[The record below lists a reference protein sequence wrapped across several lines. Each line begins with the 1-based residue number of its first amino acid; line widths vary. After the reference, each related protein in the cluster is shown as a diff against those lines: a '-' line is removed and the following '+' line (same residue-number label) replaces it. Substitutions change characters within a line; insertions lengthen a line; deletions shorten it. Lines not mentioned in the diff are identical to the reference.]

1 MRRFSRAFLFVLT
14 SALSCHAIS
23 NVKIRGYV
31 TARPNPETLFILDD
45 AIHLSPS
52 THFDLHNSAGAA
64 AKSLTLAEISPGTLI
79 EVEGKWSDLHQF
91 NAEKI
96 TCDAEQFERQIHG
109 HAYLQTEP
117 AEIAAISGNQPA
129 RLKADGE
136 LLVFDEKTKRN
147 WKLVKSVEAQQTSSV
162 PATAPVFV
170 GDEVRYAGVRGT
182 DGNIELEQI
191 ELGERPPANAYRIPG
206 DRRFISA
213 RDPQTGIEVLEIRK
227 ADKLEGRLKLFDVKD
242 VQDYVKELGVKLL
255 PPASEVTAR
264 SLEFRFYVV
273 EDSSINAA
281 ALPDGTVL
289 VNTGLLGAVENES
302 QLAFVLS
309 HEIAHVL
316 QAHQWRE
323 AKDTRTARVMIMI
336 GAVASSYFIRDLGL
350 FLGQLG
356 MEAVVNGYSRHIEN
370 QADRLGLQNV
380 IDLGYDPR
388 SAVRFFHI
396 MVEKYGRSSS
406 AIWSNHDSNL
416 MRGSFLT
423 VQLGLQYPQG
433 RFDHTVVDTEA
444 FKKMKETMGPVKVM

>member
-1 MRRFSRAFLFVLT
+1 MRRFSRALLFVLT

-52 THFDLHNSAGAA
+52 THFDLHNSAGAG

-117 AEIAAISGNQPA
+117 AEIAAISRNQPA

-147 WKLVKSVEAQQTSSV
+147 WKLDKSVEAQQTSSA

-191 ELGERPPANAYRIPG
+191 ELGERPPASAYRIPG
-206 DRRFISA
+206 DRRFIHA

-227 ADKLEGRLKLFDVKD
+227 GDKLEGRLKLFDVKD

-273 EDSSINAA
+273 EDPSINAA

-323 AKDTRTARVMIMI
+323 AKDTRTAR
-336 GAVASSYFIRDLGL
+336 
-350 FLGQLG
+350 
-356 MEAVVNGYSRHIEN
+356 
-370 QADRLGLQNV
+370 
-380 IDLGYDPR
+380 
-388 SAVRFFHI
+388 
-396 MVEKYGRSSS
+396 
-406 AIWSNHDSNL
+406 
-416 MRGSFLT
+416 
-423 VQLGLQYPQG
+423 
-433 RFDHTVVDTEA
+433 
-444 FKKMKETMGPVKVM
+444 